1 MRVLITG
8 AGGQV
13 GTELVAAFQADDHHE
28 VIAADH
34 AALDDADRVPLRR

>member
-13 GTELVAAFQADDHHE
+13 GRELVRRAPAAAKKLFYK
-28 VIAADH
+28 VF
-34 AALDDADRVPLRR
+34 